1 MKYISK
7 KGFTLTELM
16 TVVIILGI
24 LVGIATGSYRKAA
37 ERSNFSEGL
46 VAANTVMEAVER
58 YHIDHPSVTQPK
70 IADLDITL
78 SHQKAVSGDAYSIK
92 TKYFTVSIKS
102 NGRVEAVRTGD
113 KYTISVFPESF
124 GSNRFQPETCKGKT
138 KKTDFCVSVGYTS
151 CNATTGVCTK
161 P

>member
-24 LVGIATGSYRKAA
+24 LVSIAAGSYRKAA

-46 VAANTVMEAVER
+46 VAAHSIMEAVER
-58 YHIDHPSVTQPK
+58 YHIDHPEVTRPQ
-70 IADLDITL
+70 IAELDLTL
-78 SHQKAVSGDAYSIK
+78 SHQKNGGDSYSVK
-92 TKYFTVSIKS
+92 TKYFTVSVKDD
-102 NGRVEAVRTGD
+102 GHVEAVRTGG
-113 KYTISVFPESF
+113 KYTISVYPETF
-124 GSNRFQPETCKGKT
+124 GSNRLQPDTCKGKSA
-138 KKTDFCVSVGYTS
+138 KTDFCVSVGYTA
-151 CNATTGVCTK
+151 CNTTTGICTK